1 MIRTITALAV
11 LLSASTAHSQVAAP
25 IAPKP
30 VAAAQ
35 DCRAIQDPRA
45 RLACFDKAPTS
56 KATPKQAAKK
66 PTDEFAEA
74 KAAMSRKLVDPESAR
89 FTDLFGV
96 STQEEGPIVCGMI
109 NSKNQMGGYTG
120 ARGFIYQPR
129 SKLAT
134 LMLSGA
140 SDSDY
145 KGQNAATYCVYC
157 ATDPRGD
164 RDFSTYCPSL
174 IKSYRGG

>member
-1 MIRTITALAV
+1 MIRIIAALAV
-11 LLSASTAHSQVAAP
+11 LLSASIAYSQAP
-25 IAPKP
+25 APAPSAPKP
-30 VAAAQ
+30 AAASQ
-35 DCRAIQDPRA
+35 DCKVIQEPTA
-45 RLACFDKAPTS
+45 RLACFDKGPTP

-66 PTDEFAEA
+66 PADEFAEA
-74 KAAMSRKLVDPESAR
+74 KAAMSRKLVDPESVR
-89 FTDLFGV
+89 FTDIFSV
-96 STQEEGPIVCGMI
+96 STPEEGPIVCGML

-164 RDFSTYCPSL
+164 RDFSTHCPSL
-174 IKSYRGG
+174 IKSSR